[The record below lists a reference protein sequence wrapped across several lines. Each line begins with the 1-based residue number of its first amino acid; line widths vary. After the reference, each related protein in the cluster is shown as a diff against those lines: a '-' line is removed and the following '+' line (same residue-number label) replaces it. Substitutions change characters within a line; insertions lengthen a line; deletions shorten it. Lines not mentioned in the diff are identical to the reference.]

1 MPELRLPGGYRTEV
15 VRSGATVRR
24 SWPEQA
30 DFVHAL
36 LYLLEH
42 AGWPGSPRF
51 LGKDERGREV
61 LSYLDGHVPLDTS
74 QLAEVRSDV
83 SLAAAARLI
92 RQFHDLTAGSSL
104 AGDAEVVCH
113 NDLSPDN
120 TVYRPGPGGLV
131 PVAFIDWDIAAPGDR
146 IHDVAHA
153 CWQFAGLGPGH
164 PSAADAG
171 RQVALIS
178 QSYGLA
184 DTGQLIET
192 ILWWQDRCW
201 RGIED
206 GAAAGNQSLVRLR
219 DLGGAGWVRAEYE
232 WVAANRHTLEAAL
245 R

>member
-1 MPELRLPGGYRTEV
+1 MPELRLPGGYRSEV

-30 DFVHAL
+30 EFVHAL
-36 LYLLEH
+36 LDLLER

-51 LGKDERGREV
+51 LGRDEQGREI
-61 LSYLDGHVPLDTS
+61 LTYLDGHVPLDRQ
-74 QLAEVRSDV
+74 QLAEVRSDP

-92 RQFHDLTAGSSL
+92 RRFHDLTADTPL
-104 AGDAEVVCH
+104 AGHGEVVCH

-120 TVYRPGPGGLV
+120 TIYRAGGCGLI
-131 PVAFIDWDIAAPGDR
+131 PVAFIDWDIAGPGDR
-146 IHDVAHA
+146 IQDVAHA

-164 PSAADAG
+164 PSIRDAG
-171 RQVALIS
+171 RQVRLIS

-184 DTGQLIET
+184 DAGPLIDT

-206 GAAAGNQSLVRLR
+206 GAAAGDQSLVRLR
-219 DLGGAGWVRAEYE
+219 DLGGARWVRADYE
-232 WVAANRHTLEAAL
+232 WVAANRESLEAAL